1 VLVKEPAAIEIKPES
16 LYDDA
21 ALYFLLGITP
31 GVVARARREGK
42 LRFTRPGRR
51 TYYLGKWILS
61 WLEKDGQV
69 QSVKA

>member
-1 VLVKEPAAIEIKPES
+1 VVIKEPAGIEIRPEV
-16 LYDDA
+16 LYDDS
-21 ALYFLLGITP
+21 ALFFLLGLTP

-42 LRFTRPGRR
+42 LRFTRQGRR

-69 QSVKA
+69 LGEET